1 MNTHITSER
10 MKVEVVAVVVGKEQ
24 RRNGGKGGGR
34 NGRGKTAG
42 VSHLPRHHQDR
53 TEEEEQEE
61 KIRRNKINRGN
72 YLSEKGKEEKS
83 VGIGDER
90 KGKIKVRKEKN

>member
-10 MKVEVVAVVVGKEQ
+10 MKVEVVVVLVGEEK
-24 RRNGGKGGGR
+24 RRNRGKGGGR

-53 TEEEEQEE
+53 TEEEQEE

-72 YLSEKGKEEKS
+72 YLSEKGKKKRVWVLEMKGREK
-83 VGIGDER
+83 
-90 KGKIKVRKEKN
+90 